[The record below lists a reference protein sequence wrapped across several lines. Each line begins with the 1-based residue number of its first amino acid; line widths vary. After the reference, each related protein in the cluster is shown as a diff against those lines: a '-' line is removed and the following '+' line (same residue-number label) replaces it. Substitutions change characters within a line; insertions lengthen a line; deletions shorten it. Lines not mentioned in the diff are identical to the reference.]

1 MADACS
7 DCGVCAIADSAN
19 RARSKKDEGRSL
31 ENLRF
36 IRSNVFAEIT
46 SVKQE
51 PRIASLSLY
60 LDGLK
65 LLNVVGGSLPVPGTC
80 DNQVFVIAIAQ
91 GRIRQRMAAINC
103 NEEQPLRITLVP
115 YVTIFA
121 RVLVLGV
128 RPSRAEVFFFIEVF
142 QFTLQE
148 LVHDTPDMFRF
159 IAQDVCNATSPSVRP
174 KRKRQPM

>member
-65 LLNVVGGSLPVPGTC
+65 LLNVVGG
-80 DNQVFVIAIAQ
+80 
-91 GRIRQRMAAINC
+91 
-103 NEEQPLRITLVP
+103 
-115 YVTIFA
+115 
-121 RVLVLGV
+121 
-128 RPSRAEVFFFIEVF
+128 
-142 QFTLQE
+142 
-148 LVHDTPDMFRF
+148 
-159 IAQDVCNATSPSVRP
+159 
-174 KRKRQPM
+174 